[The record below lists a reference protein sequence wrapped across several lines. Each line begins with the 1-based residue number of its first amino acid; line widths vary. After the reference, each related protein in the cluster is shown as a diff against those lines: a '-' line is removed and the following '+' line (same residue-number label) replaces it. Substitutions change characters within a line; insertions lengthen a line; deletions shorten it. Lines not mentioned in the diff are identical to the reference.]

1 MWGSKMGKMI
11 GRIGLW
17 ILGLICMALVC
28 VKMVHPIVETELIN
42 SENYLI
48 TSGLK
53 AGDVLEQSI
62 TLQRE
67 GLKSIDVAFVYEGDV
82 PDECKAL
89 VEVVMGE
96 EVLMQ
101 SVVQVNLMPN
111 QSLTTFEISEG
122 SIGDKLSLRI
132 TNISEEANSQFSF
145 LYTDSQIRMLEYVT
159 QYEINNQAQEGQ
171 LISQYTYR
179 VGYDYYKALSV
190 MFWVLIICITL
201 DSIYKNCGI
210 SNKGYE

>member
-1 MWGSKMGKMI
+1 MGKMI

-62 TLQRE
+62 TLQRD

-111 QSLTTFEISEG
+111 QSLTTFDISEG

-132 TNISEEANSQFSF
+132 TNISEEDSNTNFSF
-145 LYTDSQIRMLEYVT
+145 LYTDSSIRMLEHVT

-179 VGYDYYKALSV
+179 MGYDYYTALSV
-190 MFWVLIICITL
+190 AFLVFLICIMLETVL
-201 DSIYKNCGI
+201 LKKCKENH
-210 SNKGYE
+210 YEN